1 MIHFS
6 NNPCVFFP
14 RKAEQKSR
22 PCFVRFKDTRE
33 HNIFFVSSCEL
44 LIKNDI
50 LLYLYGYTSS
60 APQNNPG
67 WYLPEDDGTGGVAI
81 QRRNMPLLKDNT
93 SLFVLSQKTKVNES
107 VTIHSARTSNVFSCI
122 FPQLSWKCVTR
133 YRWPS

>member
-1 MIHFS
+1 MNYENS
-6 NNPCVFFP
+6 
-14 RKAEQKSR
+14 
-22 PCFVRFKDTRE
+22 
-33 HNIFFVSSCEL
+33 
-44 LIKNDI
+44 
-50 LLYLYGYTSS
+50 LYLCGDTSS

-107 VTIHSARTSNVFSCI
+107 VTIHSARTSNVCSCI